1 MVKGLNLQ
9 KIFTH
14 MQKLIVACCR
24 TKQNFCCHVLC
35 VPYIGIMLYLETLNY
50 AFVSGYIDKYARDM
64 CSKESQI
71 EFMFKA

>member
-1 MVKGLNLQ
+1 MLWNQAKY
-9 KIFTH
+9 H
-14 MQKLIVACCR
+14 
-24 TKQNFCCHVLC
+24 CHVLC

-50 AFVSGYIDKYARDM
+50 AFVSGYIDKHARDV

>member
-1 MVKGLNLQ
+1 M
-9 KIFTH
+9 IFTH
-14 MQKLIVACCR
+14 AKIDCSML
-24 TKQNFCCHVLC
+24 QNQAKYHRHVLC